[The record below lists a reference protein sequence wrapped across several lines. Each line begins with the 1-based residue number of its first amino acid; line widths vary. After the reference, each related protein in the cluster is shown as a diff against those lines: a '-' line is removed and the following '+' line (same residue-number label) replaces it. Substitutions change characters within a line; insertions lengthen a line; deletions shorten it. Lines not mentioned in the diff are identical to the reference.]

1 MLKRHSSVSSKKLL
15 GYEDGEEET
24 EDVSLGDCKFFTPE
38 NRFVTL
44 TKEIEANYA
53 LEVADKL
60 YQAATLDNVP
70 VVLLINSPGG
80 DVNATLMLVDAI
92 QSMPVPV
99 IGLTMGSAG
108 SGAFYSFQACHHRV
122 MMKHSMLF
130 WHHMVSTTVFDVIKT
145 AEEAEKRSKDYKKV
159 NDHVLSFLK
168 KRLELTAEEWEKIF
182 GGKNDVLFNS
192 TEALRYNLT
201 DKVIT
206 KITQLQ
212 PFFKNNERK

>member
-1 MLKRHSSVSSKKLL
+1 MLKRHSSVSSRNLL
-15 GYEDGEEET
+15 GREEEEEMEEIT
-24 EDVSLGDCKFFTPE
+24 LPGECKFFTPE

-44 TKEIEANYA
+44 TKEIDAVSA

-60 YQAATLDNVP
+60 YQAATLDDVP
-70 VVLLINSPGG
+70 IVLLINSPGG

-92 QSMPVPV
+92 QSLPVPV
-99 IGLTMGSAG
+99 IGLTMGNAG
-108 SGAFYSFQACHHRV
+108 SGAFYAFQACHHRV

-130 WHHMVSTTVFDVIKT
+130 WHHMVSTTIFDVVKT

-159 NDHVLSFLK
+159 NDHILSFLK
-168 KRLELTAEEWEKIF
+168 KRLALPPEEWDKIF
-182 GGKNDVLFNS
+182 GNKNDILFNS
-192 TEALRYNLT
+192 SEALKYNLT

-212 PFFKNNERK
+212 TFFKNNERK